1 MGTRWQGLLAPIDKP
16 TGDGRRM
23 GKDAMRWREL
33 PLGLKWQRVDSE
45 GHDDSVIIGS
55 TDAINI
61 GTAKQAV
68 DKGWISADAVASK
81 MEPGDLGVWGMGD
94 LFDDVNAAELPRLA
108 EDVAEAKLL
117 LSRRVIGPSVD
128 AGAATAI
135 LVETGTDEPLTEE
148 RFDELWLES
157 MDTGQD
163 MPIEML
169 FTDYEIAA
177 STLVAIPAF
186 AEARPFEL
194 LAQGDCPPGQ
204 HQGPDG
210 TCMPDSYGEMALT
223 AAVVGATDLPIAD
236 RATAWD
242 GQAAT
247 GRVFDACTDGD
258 TVDAAC
264 VARAYLYRDE
274 DADPA
279 TQAAYKLGYA
289 DIIDGELRIVPAGVA
304 ACAGGRG
311 VDAADLP
318 ADQADTIK
326 AKICTLYGQIR
337 DQFDDWPDCP
347 FDSGDAADEAATTAR
362 VELATA
368 LTAAAAPLPA
378 DVFARPAQAPGYQ
391 LVTVHDPRPGEPFR
405 RVSGYAAAFGVCH
418 LGFKDV
424 CIVPPES
431 TTDYALFHRYV
442 ENTTDGPV
450 TYGRLTTGH
459 GRVGTGC
466 SHLECRGKDDHACDY
481 VDLAGAI
488 AHYDRLRTVA
498 HVRAHEFDGTGVW
511 VTGIVAPDA
520 TADDLRVLSRQRVSG
535 DWREVGAAMEMV
547 ELLALAREEPGFP
560 IPHAGLRDG
569 RQVSLTAA
577 VPRPVPQPADL
588 EAATDR
594 HILSQ
599 RFAQQVAGLV
609 VASLNA
615 NTTAS
620 TAAVTITPSM
630 TAAEPA
636 QHTGAM
642 IALRMADD
650 DAAALAVDGGEPA
663 GELHMTLAFLGDA
676 SAIPGDTQTA
686 ILDAMRALVGQ
697 HQATGGEDPTGRSFA
712 VSAFNP
718 AADAEQDTAIVL
730 GLSGAELSDLH
741 TAVMDKLGTVFS
753 PPEQYAPWAAHVT
766 LAYTEDL
773 SIVGRLADRTNREIR
788 FDRLRVAFAGEFVDI
803 PFVAPPESPAD
814 EAARLAAEV
823 EAAVESVDAAQR
835 ARLAAM
841 LQSEIEGVAV
851 GV

>member
-157 MDTGQD
+157 MESGTD

-194 LAQGDCPPGQ
+194 LAAGDCPEGQ
-204 HQGPDG
+204 HPMPDG
-210 TCMPDSYGEMALT
+210 TCMPGEMALT

-236 RATAWD
+236 RGTTWD
-242 GQAAT
+242 GQAAA

-264 VARAYLYRDE
+264 VARAFLYRDE

-279 TQAAYKLGYA
+279 TQAAYKLGFA

-304 ACAGGRG
+304 ATAGGRG

-318 ADQADTIK
+318 ADQVDAVK
-326 AKICTLYGQIR
+326 AKICTLYGAIR
-337 DQFDDWPDCP
+337 AEFDDWPDCP
-347 FDSGDAADEAATTAR
+347 FDAGNAAADVEADAAAR
-362 VELATA
+362 VELARS
-368 LTAAAAPLPA
+368 LTAAARPLPA
-378 DVFARPAQAPGYQ
+378 DVFARPAETPDYQ
-391 LVTVHDPRPGEPFR
+391 LVTVHDPRPGESFR

-418 LGFKDV
+418 LGFRDV

-431 TTDYALFHRYV
+431 TTDYAMFHRFV
-442 ENTTDGPV
+442 ENTTAGPV
-450 TYGRLTTGH
+450 AYGRLTTGH
-459 GRVGTGC
+459 GQVGTGC
-466 SHLECRGKDDHACDY
+466 AHPQCRGKDDHACDLM
-481 VDLAGAI
+481 DLAATI
-488 AHYDRLRTVA
+488 AHYDDLHTVA
-498 HVRAHEFDGTGVW
+498 HVRAHEFDGAGVW
-511 VTGIVAPDA
+511 VTGVVDPDA

-535 DWREVGAAMEMV
+535 DWREVGAGMEMV

-560 IPHAGLRDG
+560 IPHAGLRNG

-577 VPRPVPQPADL
+577 VPRPIPTPAD
-588 EAATDR
+588 EPTDR

-599 RFAQQVAGLV
+599 RFAQEVAGLV
-609 VASLNA
+609 IASLNA

-620 TAAVTITPSM
+620 VAVTITPSL
-630 TAAEPA
+630 TAA

-650 DAAALAVDGGEPA
+650 DAATLAVDGGEPA
-663 GELHMTLAFLGDA
+663 DELHMTLAFLGDA

-686 ILDAMRALVGQ
+686 ILDAMRALVDQ
-697 HQATGGEDPTGRSFA
+697 HRATGGETPTGKSFA

-718 AADAEQDTAIVL
+718 ATDAEQETAIVL
-730 GLSGAELSDLH
+730 GLSGAELSQLQA
-741 TAVMDKLGTVFS
+741 AVMDKLGTVFT

-773 SIVGRLADRTNREIR
+773 SIVGKLADRTNRDVH
-788 FDRLRVAFAGEFVDI
+788 FDRLRVAFAGQYVDI
-803 PFVAPPESPAD
+803 PFAEPPESPAD

-823 EAAVESVDAAQR
+823 DAALESVGAAAR
-835 ARLAAM
+835 ARLAAE
-841 LQSEIEGVAV
+841 LQAEIEGVAV
-851 GV
+851 CV